1 MKPGERPLYVLMLSV
16 HGLVRGDRPELGRD
30 ADTGGQVLYVAE
42 LARALGRRAGIRKVD
57 LVTRLIADP
66 GVSPDYAAPEE
77 SLGGTARIVR
87 IPFGPRRYIR
97 KELLWSHLDTLADR
111 CLQLL
116 REQGDVPDVIH
127 SHYADAGFVGRI
139 LSQSLGVPQI
149 HTGHSLGRVKKQR
162 MLASGRK
169 EAALERSFNF
179 SRRIAAEEETLAH
192 ASLLIASTRQEF
204 AEQWALY
211 ENFDDRRSVVIPPGT
226 DTSRFSPWRE
236 DGDEQASLLVE
247 PFLRHPAKP
256 LILTICRPAERKNLH
271 RLVVAYGE
279 DPDLQEAANL
289 AVVAGNRE
297 DIRGLEESERNVYT
311 DLLLDVDR
319 FDLWGRVAFP
329 KKHRPEDVPRLYRLA
344 ARRHGVF
351 INPALTEPF
360 GLTLI
365 EAAASGLPVVATEDG
380 GPRDIL
386 ENCRN
391 GLLVD
396 PLDTSAI
403 SAALKSAISDP
414 DRWRT
419 WSRLGLA
426 GVRRHYSWEAHVKS
440 YHKALLHVI
449 RRERKRVR
457 RTFAVSSGSAR
468 PPVRAVEFFLVSDI
482 DNTLLGDKAGLGV
495 LLRWLRRN
503 RARVGFGVAT
513 GRVLPRALAV
523 LAEWDVPAPDVL
535 ITGVGSEITWG
546 DGLRPDDDWSRH
558 IRHGWRPDALEE
570 ALASVPGLT
579 RQPQGKQGEFKVSY
593 DVDPAL
599 APPIERISRLLNG
612 RGLPARLIFSH
623 EKYLDVLPPRASKGL
638 AIRYLAFR
646 QKLSLRRFLVSGD
659 SGNDVEMLL
668 GDTLGVVVGNH
679 SPELETLRGLDQ
691 IYFAEASYARGI
703 LEGIRHY
710 GFGTRPAGSADRV
723 APHA

>member
-1 MKPGERPLYVLMLSV
+1 MKPGERPLYILMLSV
-16 HGLVRGDRPELGRD
+16 HGLVRGERPELGRD
-30 ADTGGQVLYVAE
+30 ADTGGQVLYVVE

-57 LVTRLIADP
+57 LVTRLIVDA

-77 SLGGTARIVR
+77 ALGGTARIVR

-97 KELLWSHLDTLADR
+97 KELLWSHLDILADR
-111 CLQLL
+111 CLQFL

-139 LSQSLGVPQI
+139 LSQSLGVPQV

-169 EAALERSFNF
+169 EHALERTFNF
-179 SRRIAAEEETLAH
+179 TRRIAAEEETLAH
-192 ASLLIASTRQEF
+192 ASLLIASTRQELS
-204 AEQWALY
+204 EQWALY
-211 ENFDDRRSVVIPPGT
+211 ENFDDRRSAVIPPGT
-226 DTSRFSPWRE
+226 DAGRFSPWRA
-236 DGDEQASLLVE
+236 DGDERASLLLD
-247 PFLRHPAKP
+247 PFLRRPGKP
-256 LILTICRPAERKNLH
+256 LILTICRPEARKNLH
-271 RLVVAYGE
+271 RLLVAYGE
-279 DPDLQEAANL
+279 DRELQERANL

-297 DIRGLEESERNVYT
+297 EIRSLEEGERGVYT

-319 FDLWGRVAFP
+319 YDLWGRVAFP
-329 KKHRPEDVPRLYRLA
+329 KKHSREDVPRLYRLA

-391 GLLVD
+391 GLLVN
-396 PLDTSAI
+396 PLDTAAI
-403 SAALKSAISDP
+403 AAALKSAISDGE
-414 DRWRT
+414 RWRS
-419 WSRLGLA
+419 WARKGLA

-440 YHKALLHVI
+440 YQNALRHVI

-457 RTFAVSSGSAR
+457 RTFAVSSGGTL
-468 PPVRAVEFFLVSDI
+468 PPVRGAEIFLVSDI
-482 DNTLLGDKAGLGV
+482 DNTLLGDRSGLRV

-503 RARVGFGVAT
+503 RPRVGFGVAT
-513 GRVLPRALAV
+513 GRVLPRALDI
-523 LAEWDVPAPDVL
+523 LSEWDVPTPDVL

-546 DGLRPDDDWSRH
+546 DGLRRDDDWSRH
-558 IRHGWRPDALEE
+558 IRHGWRKDALEE
-570 ALASVPGLT
+570 VLASVPGLA
-579 RQPQGKQGEFKVSY
+579 RQPEGKQGEFKVSY
-593 DVDPAL
+593 DVDTAL
-599 APPIERISRLLNG
+599 APPIEKISRLLNS
-612 RGLPARLIFSH
+612 RHLRARLIFSH
-623 EKYLDVLPPRASKGL
+623 EKFLDVLPARVSKGL

-646 QKLSLRRFLVSGD
+646 QKLPLQRFLVSGD

-668 GDTLGVVVGNH
+668 GDTLGIVVGNH
-679 SPELETLRGLDQ
+679 SPELESLRGIDQ
-691 IYFAEASYARGI
+691 IYFAEAAYARGI

-710 GFGTRPAGSADRV
+710 GFGARPPESPDRT
-723 APHA
+723 AIHA